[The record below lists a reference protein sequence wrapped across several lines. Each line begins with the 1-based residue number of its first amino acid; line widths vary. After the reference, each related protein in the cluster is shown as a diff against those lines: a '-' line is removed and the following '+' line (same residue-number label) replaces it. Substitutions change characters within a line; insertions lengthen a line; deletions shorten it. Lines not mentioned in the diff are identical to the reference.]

1 MKDLGPEATR
11 RFFNWFYWSI
21 NLGAI
26 FSLGG
31 VAYIQQNV
39 SFLTGY
45 IIPTVCIGL
54 AFLVFLGSQRFFISR
69 PPDGSAFSDMFR
81 ILKHAC
87 CPPRPSTE
95 HRCGGQ
101 VAGGSGGAGW
111 GELCPG
117 AGLGPSSP
125 WPPFRQLTDDVTLG
139 KFLVR
144 KNLLEFRPESG
155 PGLNSSLLR
164 GQQRAQRSS
173 RAYLGQ
179 ERPSLLDDACFA
191 LVPS

>member
-54 AFLVFLGSQRFFISR
+54 AFLVFLGSQRYFISR

-95 HRCGGQ
+95 RRCGGQ
-101 VAGGSGGAGW
+101 VAGGSGVAGW

-117 AGLGPSSP
+117 ASLGPSSP
-125 WPPFRQLTDDVTLG
+125 WPPFGQLTDDVILG

-155 PGLNSSLLR
+155 PGTEFVF
-164 GQQRAQRSS
+164 A
-173 RAYLGQ
+173 
-179 ERPSLLDDACFA
+179 ERPAESPKKLQGLLGPRKAF
-191 LVPS
+191 PPG